1 MKNWFLVTIAF
12 LLMKFIRLTCRCS
25 LHFEDPSDEEYFW
38 NVYKRKT
45 NQKYILCFF
54 HQDELCLIPYF
65 QNTGLGVLVSLSKD
79 GSLMANLAQRLGY
92 ITTRGSSSRG
102 AVAGLIAAIKKVK
115 EGHSFSMAVDGPRGP
130 IYKVKEGAI
139 KISEKTNT
147 PICPVRAKTHNA
159 FIFRKSWNQAKLPKP
174 FSKIDLQIGKIKNY
188 STEELEKK
196 LLKL

>member
-1 MKNWFLVTIAF
+1 MKNWLLVTIAYY
-12 LLMKFIRLTCRCS
+12 LMKFIRISCRYS
-25 LHFEDPSDEEYFW
+25 ISFEDKSDEEYFW

-45 NQKYILCFF
+45 QDKYVLCFF

-79 GSLMANLAQRLGY
+79 GSLMARLAEKLGY

-130 IYKVKEGAI
+130 IFKVKEGAI
-139 KISEKTNT
+139 KISEKTET
-147 PICPVRAKTHNA
+147 PIIPVRAKVEGA
-159 FIFRKSWNQAKLPKP
+159 FIFKKSWNQAKLPKP
-174 FSKIDLQIGKIKNY
+174 FSRIDFKCWKNKNVFKRRARKET
-188 STEELEKK
+188 S
-196 LLKL
+196 